1 MVRSEVAALRWLEAG
16 ALAIVI
22 RMTEGWRHIQI
33 DDHGTVVIL
42 RPVSEAARE
51 WLEENV
57 GEPGEGGVWR
67 FELRMAQD
75 ILQAA
80 ARALL
85 TMN

>member
-1 MVRSEVAALRWLEAG
+1 
-16 ALAIVI
+16 
-22 RMTEGWRHIQI
+22 MTEGWRHIQI

-42 RPVSEAARE
+42 RPVSDTARD

-57 GEPGEGGVWR
+57 GAPGEGGVWR
-67 FELRMAQD
+67 CEPRMAQD

-85 TMN
+85 TLN